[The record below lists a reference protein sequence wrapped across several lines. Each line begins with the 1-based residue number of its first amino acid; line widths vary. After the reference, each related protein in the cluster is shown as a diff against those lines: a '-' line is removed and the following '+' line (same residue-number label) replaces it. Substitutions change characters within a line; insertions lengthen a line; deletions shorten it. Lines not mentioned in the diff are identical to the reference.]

1 MLKFITIFSTF
12 IFFHD
17 QNDSVVNETLLG
29 LFPVAAA
36 TPGGIKG
43 RTGINPV
50 HRLSRWERD
59 KEGVKPP

>member
-1 MLKFITIFSTF
+1 MN
-12 IFFHD
+12 